1 MRLRTLRSDGLV
13 REPAEPG
20 RFEAPADGWI
30 WIDITIDEEV
40 DDAVQIATD
49 LGLDELAVRD
59 AVEDDDLPKVDDF
72 GDHMLVVLHGLRDDD
87 IETYELDCFIT
98 SRRQLVTIHH
108 ATSPSVE
115 ALWGLAP
122 KHPELLTGTAGEL
135 LARLADIT
143 TRRFLGV
150 LDVFEDRVDDLV
162 AAALAA
168 DPTLIGEVTAVRADL
183 SAVRK
188 AIYPQR
194 EVLDSLRTTSSPL
207 VGEPG
212 RRRFADAFDVAQR
225 ATAGVEA
232 ARVSLVETVDAYRGA
247 EAREATEVGRVLT
260 VYAAIMLP
268 LSLIAGFFGMNF
280 ENLPGTGNGDGWIWV
295 TLSMAII
302 TVGSLLVFV
311 AAGWIRPP
319 AGRAGR
325 RVGRGLI
332 DAAKR
337 PATLA
342 GALFVR
348 SHRSRRNP

>member
-1 MRLRTLRSDGLV
+1 MRS
-13 REPAEPG
+13 
-20 RFEAPADGWI
+20 
-30 WIDITIDEEV
+30 
-40 DDAVQIATD
+40 
-49 LGLDELAVRD
+49 
-59 AVEDDDLPKVDDF
+59 
-72 GDHMLVVLHGLRDDD
+72 
-87 IETYELDCFIT
+87 
-98 SRRQLVTIHH
+98 
-108 ATSPSVE
+108 
-115 ALWGLAP
+115 
-122 KHPELLTGTAGEL
+122 
-135 LARLADIT
+135 
-143 TRRFLGV
+143 
-150 LDVFEDRVDDLV
+150 
-162 AAALAA
+162 
-168 DPTLIGEVTAVRADL
+168 DL

-194 EVLDSLRTTSSPL
+194 EALDSLRTTSSPL
-207 VGEPG
+207 VGQPG

-280 ENLPGTGNGDGWIWV
+280 DNLPGTGDGDGWIWV
-295 TLSMAII
+295 TVFMAII
-302 TVGSLLVFV
+302 TIGSLLVFV

-332 DAAKR
+332 DAAKK

-348 SHRSRRNP
+348 SSRTRRDA